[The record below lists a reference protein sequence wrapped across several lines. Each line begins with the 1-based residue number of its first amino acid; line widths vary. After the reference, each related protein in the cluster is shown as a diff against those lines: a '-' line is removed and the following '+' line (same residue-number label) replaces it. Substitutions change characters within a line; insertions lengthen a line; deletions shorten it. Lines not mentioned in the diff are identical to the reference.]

1 MPILKNI
8 KFSKLDKFEN
18 PVFIATKKSDEENYK
33 ILLEYYNKILEMDI
47 DTFSPI
53 YHSSEF
59 KYNSI
64 RFFKDTAY
72 EFKDRGLYNIKFT
85 MNKKV
90 KEGKDEGRNVVEKTY
105 INCYIK
111 SAKFIKTLEVDRGEE
126 IEL

>member
-90 KEGKDEGRNVVEKTY
+90 KEGKTY